1 MYFYKKTI
9 DKSTFMY
16 YNIIVNKKYIK
27 TGGHKNEIKKWKEIN
42 KGEFVTANRGGGN
55 LSRCNNEKEY

>member
-27 TGGHKNEIKKWKEIN
+27 NI
-42 KGEFVTANRGGGN
+42 GGN
-55 LSRCNNEKEY
+55 KK